1 MLRYIKQ
8 YNSFVPSGPQLVQK
22 VDYDIHWIHV
32 NLCPVEST
40 VIFPDTYSM
49 DGGLS
54 HEQSYPLFERPG
66 PGLFNASSMGAVG
79 ID

>member
-1 MLRYIKQ
+1 MNQGSICNDHLLNFVSINKTMLRYIKQ
-8 YNSFVPSGPQLVQK
+8 YNSFVPSGTQLVQK

-54 HEQSYPLFERPG
+54 HG
-66 PGLFNASSMGAVG
+66 
-79 ID
+79 